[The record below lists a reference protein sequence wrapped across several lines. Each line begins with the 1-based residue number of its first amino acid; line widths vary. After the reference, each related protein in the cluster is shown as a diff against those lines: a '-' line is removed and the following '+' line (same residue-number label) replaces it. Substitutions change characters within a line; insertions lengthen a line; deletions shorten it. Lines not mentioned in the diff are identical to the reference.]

1 MISNKAYLTIILCML
16 AVTTCSLDA
25 FRRRGYKKVTKG
37 SKAAI
42 AFSLQSSAFARNG
55 DIPEEYTCDGRDVS
69 PPLRWEN
76 APKETKSFALLC
88 EDPDAVGGKV
98 WVHWVLFNIPANV
111 RDLPAGVQAS
121 SIGAVEGTTSWRAT
135 KYGGPCPPLKKHRY
149 VFTVYALN
157 VPKLQLTTAA
167 KRSALKRA
175 MKGNTLGKAVI
186 IGRYQRPKN
195 RAKKSL

>member
-1 MISNKAYLTIILCML
+1 MISNKTYLAMILCML
-16 AVTTCSLDA
+16 AATSCSVDA
-25 FRRRGYKKVTKG
+25 FRRRGYKKGTKAKTVTT
-37 SKAAI
+37 
-42 AFSLQSSAFARNG
+42 FVLQSSAFARNG

-76 APKETKSFALLC
+76 VPKETKSFALLC

-111 RDLPAGVQAS
+111 RDLSADVQAS

-157 VPKLQLTTAA
+157 VPKLQLTTAV

-175 MKGNTLGKAVI
+175 MKEHTLGKAVL

-195 RAKKSL
+195 RAKKSR